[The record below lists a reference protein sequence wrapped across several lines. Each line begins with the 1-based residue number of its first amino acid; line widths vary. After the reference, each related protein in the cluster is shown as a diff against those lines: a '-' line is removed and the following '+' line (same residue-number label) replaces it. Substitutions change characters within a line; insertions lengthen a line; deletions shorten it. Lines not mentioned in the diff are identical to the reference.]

1 MTTCAPGF
9 HLALMGIDGV
19 GKSTLVK
26 ELAETARG
34 QGLPVRT
41 VSWRG
46 VVEEEGEES
55 SFPKAELRRLWVE
68 SFRAYFGGART
79 AQGTPVE
86 LPVSFEDLYA
96 RGGTEYL
103 NGVRVHDLRPDGA
116 LASAWIELAA
126 NTLLHQAVIE
136 PAVAEGCAVLQ
147 ESYGYKHLLKLFAY
161 AEHLSPR
168 MAETASIGRALVAD
182 YFGRVL
188 QPDVGVYVAGDPR
201 TALRWRRQQSELG
214 TFETFA
220 SSGESAESSFLR
232 LQEHTARAFGTFA
245 QTHGWT
251 RVDVLDAPRAQN
263 RRRILAAL
271 ARSPLADRLDLT
283 EFDLGDFGPGQ
294 REPRQRDLKETG
306 AR

>member
-1 MTTCAPGF
+1 MTTSAPGF

-19 GKSTLVK
+19 GKSTLIR
-26 ELAETARG
+26 ELAETARS

-41 VSWRG
+41 VSWRS
-46 VVEEEGEES
+46 VVEEEGEGC

-86 LPVSFEDLYA
+86 LPTDFADLYA

-103 NGVRVHDLRPDGA
+103 NGVRVHGLRPEGA

-161 AEHLSPR
+161 TEHLSPD
-168 MAETASIGRALVAD
+168 MAGAASVGRALVAD
-182 YFGRVL
+182 HFGRVL

-201 TALRWRRQQSELG
+201 TALRWRQRQSALG

-220 SSGESAESSFLR
+220 SSGESAESSFVQ
-232 LQEHTARAFGTFA
+232 LQEHTATAFARFA
-245 QTHGWT
+245 EIHGWT
-251 RVDVLDAPRAQN
+251 RVDVLDVPRAQN

-271 ARSPLADRLDLT
+271 ARSPLADRLDLGALG
-283 EFDLGDFGPGQ
+283 DLG
-294 REPRQRDLKETG
+294 PRQLDLKETG

>member
-1 MTTCAPGF
+1 MTTSAPGF

-19 GKSTLVK
+19 GKSTLIQ
-26 ELAETARG
+26 ELAGTARS

-41 VSWRG
+41 VSWRS
-46 VVEEEGEES
+46 VVEEEVAEEGEGF
-55 SFPKAELRRLWVE
+55 SFPKAELRRLWIE

-79 AQGTPVE
+79 AEGTPVE
-86 LPVSFEDLYA
+86 LPTSFEDLYA

-103 NGVRVHDLRPDGA
+103 NGVRVHSLRPDGA

-161 AEHLSPR
+161 TEHLSPA
-168 MAETASIGRALVAD
+168 MAESASIGRALVAD

-201 TALRWRRQQSELG
+201 TALRWRQRQSALG

-220 SSGESAESSFLR
+220 SSGESAEASFLQ
-232 LQEHTARAFGTFA
+232 LQEHTAAAFGTFA
-245 QTHGWT
+245 ETHGWT
-251 RVDVLDAPRAQN
+251 RVDVLDVPRAQN

-271 ARSPLADRLDLT
+271 ARSPLADRLDLR
-283 EFDLGDFGPGQ
+283 EFDLRDVGL
-294 REPRQRDLKETG
+294 REHDLKETE